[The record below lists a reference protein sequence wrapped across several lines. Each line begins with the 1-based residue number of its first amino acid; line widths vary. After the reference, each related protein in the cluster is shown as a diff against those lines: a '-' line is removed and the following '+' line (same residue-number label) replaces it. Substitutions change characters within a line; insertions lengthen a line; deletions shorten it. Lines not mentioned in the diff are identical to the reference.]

1 MKIAF
6 LMGFRG
12 VGKTTLGK
20 ALNGWKNIEFL
31 DLDEEM
37 ESEIGETILEF
48 VEKNGLEKFR
58 DLEGQFLEKLLNRE
72 PRNPL
77 CIGLGGGIIE
87 GERAWALLKSSA
99 HPKILLEVPVGQLW
113 QRLLPRPDRRKIANL
128 HDFSSFQALFQKR
141 EPRYKE
147 IATHRIL
154 NQDITQGLNELKKAL
169 GSVWQ
174 DAL

>member
-1 MKIAF
+1 MKIVF
-6 LMGFRG
+6 LLGFRG

-20 ALNGWKNIEFL
+20 ALEGWENIEFL
-31 DLDEEM
+31 DLDEKI

-48 VEKNGLEKFR
+48 VEKNGLERFR
-58 DLEGQFLEKLLNRE
+58 EIEGKTLETLLASK
-72 PRNPL
+72 PSNPL
-77 CIGLGGGIIE
+77 CIALGGGTIE
-87 GERAWALLKSSA
+87 GKQAWQLLKSST
-99 HPKILLEVPVGQLW
+99 HPKILLELPVEQLW
-113 QRLLPRPDRRKIANL
+113 QRLLPYPDRRKIANL

-174 DAL
+174 GAL